1 MIKTGQKFGKWGD
14 RRYPCTLPFLITGD
28 ASGNRSDGRQK
39 VPKTYYQIIQDELQI
54 AAQKIVV
61 PKANPLHAESYVQ
74 TNTIISQCPD
84 VKIYEDT
91 CPNLRLDTLRIKSD
105 NNRRIVKGRGE
116 ERQADL
122 LDNLRYL
129 FNTFCQDIKV

>member
-1 MIKTGQKFGKWGD
+1 
-14 RRYPCTLPFLITGD
+14 
-28 ASGNRSDGRQK
+28 
-39 VPKTYYQIIQDELQI
+39 
-54 AAQKIVV
+54 
-61 PKANPLHAESYVQ
+61 
-74 TNTIISQCPD
+74 
-84 VKIYEDT
+84 
-91 CPNLRLDTLRIKSD
+91 LDTLRIKSD